1 MTIHGETPYLVRGG
15 QEDFK
20 RLFYS
25 RPEQALMRDI
35 TLSAGYG
42 VIKAGTPLMIN
53 KSAAGNVGEHVPYAM
68 TTPDSSDV
76 TQKGNAFLVA
86 DATGGSISDFYVTME
101 DSYKFEEGDDVII
114 YSTSY
119 ATTSA
124 ENLGAITAIDRTT
137 YQHMAKITTT
147 TATSNNFLVAA
158 SAALHVE
165 GGATSANGY
174 SEAVGILAATVDTG
188 TGANAK
194 GAVAPMILGMA
205 ILYEGCCEGL
215 DAAAKTDINAASNGN
230 LLVIK

>member
-25 RPEQALMRDI
+25 RPEQALMRDV

-42 VIKAGTPLMIN
+42 IIKAGTPIMIN

-68 TTPDSSDV
+68 TVPDSSDV

-86 DATGGSISDFYVTME
+86 AAGAAETSVYVTMD
-101 DSYKFEEGDDVII
+101 DSYKFEVGDDII
-114 YSTSY
+114 ITSTSY
-119 ATTSA
+119 ETTSV

-137 YQHMAKITTT
+137 YQHMAKITF
-147 TATSNNFLVAA
+147 TSAISGTFTIAA
-158 SAALHVE
+158 SSAIHVE

-174 SEAVGILAATVDTG
+174 SEAVGILASTVDTG
-188 TGANAK
+188 TGENAK
-194 GAVAPMILGMA
+194 GALAPMILGVA